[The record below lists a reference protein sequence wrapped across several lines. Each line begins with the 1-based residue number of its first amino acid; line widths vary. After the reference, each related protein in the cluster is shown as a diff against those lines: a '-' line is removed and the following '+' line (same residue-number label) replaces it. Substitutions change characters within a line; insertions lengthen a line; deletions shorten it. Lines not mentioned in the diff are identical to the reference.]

1 MTIRLDRNMIA
12 RRLCSI
18 IRFTNEWLFH
28 RKLWQRVGTSIFA
41 IITLFSV
48 ALVSCNTRMPVS
60 IPALPTARQTPP
72 SSVLVEPT
80 LLPPATITPTI
91 ENGFS
96 IYLLDQGISPQQLA
110 MLSHLEL
117 EENPLLS
124 INDIVSYRK
133 ATHEI
138 ELTATGYEKIHSLSV
153 PVNGKAFAVCVD
165 GQPIYAGAFW
175 VGYSS
180 LSFDGI
186 VIDTIRA
193 TKENPVIQ
201 IQLGYP
207 GSVFFHGDDPRSD
220 PRILQALEQTGQ
232 LK

>member
-1 MTIRLDRNMIA
+1 MIA
-12 RRLCSI
+12 RGFSCVIQL
-18 IRFTNEWLFH
+18 TNDWLFH
-28 RKLWQRVGTSIFA
+28 RRLWHRMRTSVFA
-41 IITLFSV
+41 IRVLVLVTLVGCSTGAPASPV
-48 ALVSCNTRMPVS
+48 APKTST
-60 IPALPTARQTPP
+60 QTPP
-72 SSVLVEPT
+72 SSVVVEPT
-80 LLPPATITPTI
+80 KLSPVTITPTI

-96 IYLLDQGISPQQLA
+96 IYLLAQDTSPQQLA
-110 MLSHLEL
+110 ILSHLEL

-138 ELTATGYEKIHSLSV
+138 ELTTTGYNRIASLSV
-153 PVNGKAFAVCVD
+153 PVNGKAFAVCVY

-186 VIDTIRA
+186 VIDTISA
-193 TKENPVIQ
+193 SKEHPVLQ

-207 GSVFFHGDDPRSD
+207 GPAFFHGDDPRSD
-220 PRILQALEQTGQ
+220 PRILQALEQAGK